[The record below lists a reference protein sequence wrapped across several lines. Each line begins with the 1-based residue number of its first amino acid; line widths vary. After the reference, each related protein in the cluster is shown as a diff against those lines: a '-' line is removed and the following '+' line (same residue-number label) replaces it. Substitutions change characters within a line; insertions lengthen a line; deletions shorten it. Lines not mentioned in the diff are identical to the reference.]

1 MKPETSETFKN
12 HYLWSHQLFI
22 NKMKKQTFSTFLL
35 LCVAAISFGQLSIKN
50 PTVENRRNPIGMDE
64 KLPRFSWVIDAGGR
78 RNVTQAFYEIRV
90 STDGEAILKGKQI
103 LWSSGRTR
111 SDASVLVSYGGP
123 ALKPGTRYHWQVRVW
138 DNSGQVS
145 RWSEA
150 AFWQT
155 GLIDA
160 ANWKALWIG
169 LSYKEDS
176 LNWPSPLLRKE
187 FSAKRRV
194 KMATAYITARGL
206 YEAQINGQRVGDA
219 YLTPGWTAYHH
230 RIQYQ
235 AFDVTNLLL
244 PGDNAI
250 GVTLGSGWFRSYL
263 AWGGKRESYGKD
275 IALLFQLDIE
285 YNDGSHELVVSD
297 GTWQCSTGS
306 IVDSEIY
313 HGETIDARLNKV
325 GWSNVGYDAK
335 AWKSVSIKDAGAAQI
350 VATYNE
356 PIRKQERFTPKR
368 IFTTPKGERVI
379 DFGQNLVGW
388 VEVRA
393 TGAAGSKVTLLHA
406 EVLDKDGN
414 FYIENLRSAKQ
425 ECSYTLAGT
434 GQPEFF
440 EPHFTFQGF
449 RFVRVVDFPGDFT
462 EANFTA
468 VALYSDMPKT
478 GNFTCSNPLVNQ
490 LQSNI
495 QWGQRGNFL
504 DVPTDC
510 PQRDERLGWTGDA
523 QAFART
529 ATFNHDVHGF
539 YAKWLKDVAL
549 DQRADG
555 SVPFVVPNVLGE
567 QSCGST
573 GWADAATIIPWDV
586 YLAYGDRRVLET
598 QYPSMKA
605 WVDYMTAQS
614 KDDLWNTGFHFGDW
628 LFYSENNDNGGNS
641 AVTYKPI
648 MQQCFWAHS
657 TQLLVNAANVLGKRD
672 DVLNYSRQLDKIKSA
687 FNREYVTPNGGLMS
701 ATQTAYVLALNF
713 DMLPQGL
720 RQQAAK
726 RLVDNVKS
734 YGTHHTTGFLGTPYI
749 CHVLTRFG
757 FADVAYELFLREKYP
772 SWLYPVTM
780 GATTIWERWDGIKPD
795 STFEEAS
802 MNSFN
807 HYAYGAI
814 GDWMYRAVAGIDTE
828 TGAPGYKRI
837 TVKPHIQKWLT
848 EAKAEYLTPYGN
860 LVSHWKVEGGQTTL
874 IVEVPAN
881 TTATIYLPTDK
892 TEGITEN
899 GQPIAAG
906 SFKIGKREGGYVA
919 LAEVGS
925 GRYEFRF

>member
-1 MKPETSETFKN
+1 
-12 HYLWSHQLFI
+12 
-22 NKMKKQTFSTFLL
+22 MKKQTLTALLL
-35 LCVAAISFGQLSIKN
+35 LCLAAISFGQLSVKN
-50 PTVENRRNPIGMDE
+50 PTVEYRKNPVGLDE
-64 KLPRFSWVIDAGGR
+64 TLPRFSWISEAGGR
-78 RNVTQAFYEIRV
+78 RNVTQAYYEIRV
-90 STDGEAILKGKQI
+90 GTNAEALVKGKQI
-103 LWSSGRTR
+103 LWTSGRTK
-111 SDASVLVSYGGP
+111 SDASVLVAYGGP
-123 ALKPGTRYHWQVRVW
+123 KLQPSTRYFWQVRVW
-138 DNSGQVS
+138 DQTGQVAL
-145 RWSEA
+145 WSEMSH
-150 AFWQT
+150 WQT
-155 GLIDA
+155 GLMDA
-160 ANWKALWIG
+160 SNWRAKWIG
-169 LSYKEDS
+169 LNYKEDS
-176 LNWPSPLLRKE
+176 LKWPSPMLRRE

-194 KMATAYITARGL
+194 KMATAYITSKGL
-206 YEAQINGQRVGDA
+206 YEAEINGKRVGDA
-219 YLTPGWTAYHH
+219 YLTPGWTAYQH

-235 AFDVTNLLL
+235 AYDVTNLLQS
-244 PGDNAI
+244 GDNAV
-250 GVTLGSGWFRSYL
+250 GVTLGSGWFRSYI
-263 AWGGKRESYGKD
+263 AWNGNRESYGKEL
-275 IALLFQLDIE
+275 ALLFQLDIE
-285 YNDGSHELVVSD
+285 YSDGSHELIVSD
-297 GTWQCSTGS
+297 ENWKFSMGP
-306 IVDSEIY
+306 ILDSEIY
-313 HGETIDARLNKV
+313 HGETMDARLNKN
-325 GWSNVGYDAK
+325 GWSTVGYNDSD
-335 AWKSVSIKDAGAAQI
+335 WKPVAIKEAGNAQI

-356 PIRKQERFTPKR
+356 PIRKQERFAPKR

-388 VEVRA
+388 VEVKV
-393 TGAAGSKVTLLHA
+393 TGPAGSKVTLLHA
-406 EVLDKDGN
+406 EVLDKAGN

-425 ECSYTLAGT
+425 QCSYTLAGT
-434 GQPEFF
+434 GQEEFF

-449 RFVRVVDFPGDFT
+449 RYIRVVDYPGEFT

-529 ATFNHDVHGF
+529 ATFNHNVHGF
-539 YAKWLKDVAL
+539 YYKWLKDLAL
-549 DQRADG
+549 DQRPDG
-555 SVPFVVPNVLGE
+555 SVPFVIPNVLGE
-567 QSCGST
+567 NSCGST
-573 GWADAATIIPWDV
+573 GWADAATIIPWDS
-586 YLAYGDRRVLET
+586 YLAYGDRRILEA

-628 LFYSENNDNGGNS
+628 LFYSENNDNIGNS
-641 AVTYKPI
+641 AVTYKPLL
-648 MQQCFWAHS
+648 QQCFWAHS
-657 TQLLVNAANVLGKRD
+657 TQLLINAANVLGKRE
-672 DVLNYSRQLDKIKSA
+672 DVMAYTRLLDRIKSA
-687 FNREYVTPNGGLMS
+687 FGREYMTPNGGLMS

-713 DMLPQGL
+713 DMMPQGL
-720 RQQAAK
+720 RAQAAN
-726 RLVDNVKS
+726 RLVENIRR

-757 FADVAYELFLREKYP
+757 YADVAYELFLREKYP

-828 TGAPGYKRI
+828 TGSSGYKRI
-837 TVKPHIQKWLT
+837 TVKPHIQKGLS

-860 LVSHWKVEGGQTTL
+860 LVSHWKVDNGQTTL

-881 TTATIYLPTDK
+881 TTATIYLPTQNPD
-892 TEGITEN
+892 TVTEN
-899 GQPIAAG
+899 GQPLSAG
-906 SFKIGKREGGYVA
+906 GFTIGSMSGGY
-919 LAEVGS
+919 LPLSNVGS